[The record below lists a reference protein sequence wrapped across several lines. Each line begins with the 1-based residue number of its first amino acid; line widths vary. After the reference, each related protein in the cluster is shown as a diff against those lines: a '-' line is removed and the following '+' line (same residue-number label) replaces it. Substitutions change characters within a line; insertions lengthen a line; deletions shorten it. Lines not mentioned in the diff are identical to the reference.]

1 MIYNIKHM
9 QAHVM
14 DVDKD
19 AHPNTEKGEN
29 DKERDLSSND
39 KEGEEDQ
46 ASPTDKVL
54 VSNSLHIVFIDYTS
68 D

>member
-9 QAHVM
+9 LAHVM

-19 AHPNTEKGEN
+19 AHPNTEKRES
-29 DKERDLSSND
+29 DKAN
-39 KEGEEDQ
+39 EEDQ

-54 VSNSLHIVFIDYTS
+54 VSNSLHIVFIHS
-68 D
+68 